1 MSTARTFGIWT
12 CAALVA
18 GNMIG
23 SGIFLLPAS
32 LAPYGSLS
40 LAGWLLSAG
49 GTILIALV
57 FSRLARRF
65 PRTGGPYVFAHEGFG
80 DFIGFLVAWGY
91 WISILATNA
100 AVAVALVSYLT
111 VFWPALADNPLVA
124 AGVALGFI
132 WTLTLVNCG
141 GVRHGGRLQ
150 VVTTALKL
158 APLLLMATVGLCFIE
173 TQHFALPEPE
183 TTPEGST
190 FGALQATIA
199 LTMWAFLGVESATI
213 PADNVREPARTIPR
227 ATMLATLIVAAV
239 YIAST
244 VAVMGIVPQA
254 ELSEST
260 APFAD
265 AGRAAFGDWAAVLM
279 AVGATVSCLGTLN
292 GWILLQGQIPLAS
305 ARDGLFPAFFARTSA
320 NGTPTFGILVSSI
333 LVTILM
339 LTNYTRNL
347 VDLFTFIILLA
358 TLSALVPYVF
368 AAMAEFFFVL
378 RDRGKKAGAGA
389 GAAVA
394 FGAFLYS
401 LWAIAGSG
409 HETVYWGFLLLL
421 AGVPVYVAV
430 RVKRTS

>member
-1 MSTARTFGIWT
+1 MTNAARTLGIWT

-40 LAGWLLSAG
+40 LVGWLLSAG
-49 GTILIALV
+49 GTILIALT

-80 DFIGFLVAWGY
+80 DFTGFLVAWGY

-111 VFWPALADNPLVA
+111 VFWPALAGNPLVA
-124 AGVALGFI
+124 AGVALAFI
-132 WTLTLVNCG
+132 WTLTFVNCA
-141 GVRHGGRLQ
+141 GVRQGGRLQ
-150 VVTTALKL
+150 VATTVLKL
-158 APLLLMATVGLCFIE
+158 LPLLLMATVGLFFIE
-173 TQHFALPEPE
+173 TQHFSAPEPE
-183 TTPEGST
+183 ATPEGST

-244 VAVMGIVPQA
+244 VAVMGILPQA
-254 ELSEST
+254 ELAEST
-260 APFAD
+260 APFAE
-265 AGRAAFGDWAAVLM
+265 AGRAVFGDWAAVLM
-279 AVGATVSCLGTLN
+279 AVGAAVSCLGALN

-305 ARDGLFPAFFARTSA
+305 ARDGLFPTFFGRTSA
-320 NGTPTFGILVSSI
+320 NGTPVVGILISSV
-333 LVTILM
+333 LVTVLM
-339 LTNYTRNL
+339 LTNYSKNL

-368 AAMAEFFFVL
+368 SAMAEFFFVL
-378 RDRGKKAGAGA
+378 RERREKPAGAA
-389 GAAVA
+389 SAAAVA

-401 LWAIAGSG
+401 MWAIAGSG

-421 AGVPVYVAV
+421 AGLPVYIAV
-430 RVKRTS
+430 KVR